1 MNMKKIQR
9 RRQRRA
15 MRVRAGLSTKSI
27 RPRVSVFRSHQ
38 NICAQLIDDN
48 QGKTL
53 VASSSQVLKLNVKKE
68 KLDKKAVARAVGLDL
83 AQKALQA
90 NIKVASFDRGC
101 YLYHGRVKAL
111 AEGLREGGLQL

>member
-1 MNMKKIQR
+1 MKKTQQ

-15 MRVRAGLSTKSI
+15 MRVRAALLQNSA

-38 NICAQLIDDN
+38 NICVQLIDDN

-53 VASSSQVLKLNVKKE
+53 VSSSSKILKLDNKKE

-83 AQKALQA
+83 AKKALQA
-90 NIKVASFDRGC
+90 NIAVASFDRGC

>member
-1 MNMKKIQR
+1 MKKIQR

-15 MRVRAGLSTKSI
+15 MRVRAALSQKSL

-38 NICAQLIDDN
+38 NISAQLIDDS

-53 VASSSQVLKLNVKKE
+53 VTSSSSILKLDIKKE

-83 AQKALQA
+83 AKKALKA
-90 NIKVASFDRGC
+90 NIGVASFDRGC